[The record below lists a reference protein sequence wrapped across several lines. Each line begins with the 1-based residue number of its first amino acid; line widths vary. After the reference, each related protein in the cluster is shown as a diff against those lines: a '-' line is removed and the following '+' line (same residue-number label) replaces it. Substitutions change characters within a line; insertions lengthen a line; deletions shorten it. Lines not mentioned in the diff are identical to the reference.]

1 MVGVISQLASQPG
14 KKIQEFVKEKTKL
27 FTHKN
32 GNFVKQKTNPAC
44 SVVHSI
50 PGRIRLRVPTE
61 DLQYLE
67 RLEALLTADAKIKRA
82 RINSA
87 AASIV
92 IEYEP
97 SEIPD
102 EQMRSHLFQL
112 IQSASDAV
120 VIPLTNLSSPQPK
133 CERHSTLRT
142 CSIETRQVVVAPES
156 CGLLKSKTKQ
166 PLKGVALIARIEKL
180 HRVGILI

>member
-1 MVGVISQLASQPG
+1 MVGVISRLASQPG

-27 FTHKN
+27 LTHKN
-32 GNFVKQKTNPAC
+32 GSFVKQKTNLAC
-44 SVVHSI
+44 SIVHAI

-61 DLQYLE
+61 DYQYLE
-67 RLEALLTADAKIKRA
+67 RLEALLTADAKVKRA

-97 SEIPD
+97 SEISD
-102 EQMRSHLFQL
+102 EQMRSHLFHL
-112 IQSASDAV
+112 IQAASHAV
-120 VIPLTNLSSPQPK
+120 IIPLTKSSQPE
-133 CERHSTLRT
+133 CDRHSTLRT
-142 CSIETRQVVVAPES
+142 CSIETRQVVVTPES